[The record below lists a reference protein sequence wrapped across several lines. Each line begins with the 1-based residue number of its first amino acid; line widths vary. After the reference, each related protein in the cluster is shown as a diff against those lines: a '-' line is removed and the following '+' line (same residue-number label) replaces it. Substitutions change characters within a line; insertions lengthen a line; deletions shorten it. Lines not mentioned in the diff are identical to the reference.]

1 MASPRKLLLTGI
13 MYPPAAGAENLG
25 ENCEEFTVD
34 EIDGVVASLAGL
46 PVLVEHDSSRL
57 VGVVK
62 CARRTHANAIEV
74 QAEVAAST
82 PAGQIAIQDI
92 LDKKLVGLSLSHSYD
107 LDAKAGSDTARKLKV
122 ALCEGSDW
130 RSCASSDSVVVRKRL
145 HELSVCATP
154 ARDGCH
160 IHDVVCASAQERH
173 KSTLQ
178 ERQVPGQQS
187 RESINTTAPPSVQH
201 HLDESFVAVFDC
213 GDERPMAT
221 PINATP
227 ATPTTSSPPACGG
240 DGIGEDATQLATTTA
255 EQHAAGTA
263 AASDAAMP
271 PPAAVPAELPL
282 VAAPPTAVGVPPA
295 TAATAAP
302 TGNDMET
309 TEAMSTMMLQATQQL
324 KQAKE
329 DLHVLRSEQK
339 AAQAKATA
347 AVESKAAELMAEKQR
362 SGTLTKE
369 LEQRERTAL
378 LGARKTQQAT
388 MIDLQKMLA
397 QFNSTSGAV
406 TELPPPAA
414 NATEVES
421 LKYETD
427 IATAAIKTLTQNKA
441 TAKTMGSR
449 HDQLQRQHTNLGNAV
464 SSFGGALPNHAGL
477 VTASADGAD
486 APASKKQRLG
496 GSLLEWRQLNPHAC
510 ARQVQAA
517 KIALHDTGRLQGMVS
532 ASALGRPWSHARLA
546 EPDRMPC
553 GTVSAFDL
561 HPELAQECLKMNSGC
576 MPSTATTIAIM
587 KSIADAPVDRR
598 Y

>member
-1 MASPRKLLLTGI
+1 
-13 MYPPAAGAENLG
+13 MYPPAAGAETLG

-82 PAGQIAIQDI
+82 AAGHRAIQDI

-107 LDAKAGSDTARKLKV
+107 LDAKAGSDTERKLKV

-130 RSCASSDSVVVRKRL
+130 RSCASHDSVVVRKRL

-154 ARDGCH
+154 ARGGCH
-160 IHDVVCASAQERH
+160 IHDVVCASAHSHSQRH
-173 KSTLQ
+173 KSILQ
-178 ERQVPGQQS
+178 EQQEPGKQPM
-187 RESINTTAPPSVQH
+187 ESINTTTPPSVQH

-213 GDERPMAT
+213 DDERHMAT
-221 PINATP
+221 PT
-227 ATPTTSSPPACGG
+227 
-240 DGIGEDATQLATTTA
+240 DATLATMEVDTQFVAA
-255 EQHAAGTA
+255 EPPPEAPA
-263 AASDAAMP
+263 AASDPAVAPLASGDQGPSVPPTEGGAPPVAPTAAAVE
-271 PPAAVPAELPL
+271 PPADTE
-282 VAAPPTAVGVPPA
+282 
-295 TAATAAP
+295 
-302 TGNDMET
+302 MET

-329 DLHVLRSEQK
+329 DLHLLRSQQE
-339 AAQAKATA
+339 AAQATAKA
-347 AVESKAAELMAEKQR
+347 AVESKAAELLAEKQR

-369 LEQRERTAL
+369 LKQRERAAL

-388 MIDLQKMLA
+388 MMDLQKMLA
-397 QFNSTSGAV
+397 QFNSASGAV
-406 TELPPPAA
+406 TDFPPPAA
-414 NATEVES
+414 DATEVES
-421 LKYETD
+421 LRYETD
-427 IATAAIKTLTQNKA
+427 IATAAIKTLTHNKA

-477 VTASADGAD
+477 VNASADGDD
-486 APASKKQRLG
+486 APASKKQRMG

-517 KIALHDTGRLQGMVS
+517 KVALHNTGRLQGMVS
-532 ASALGRPWSHARLA
+532 ASTLGRPWSQERLD
-546 EPDRMPC
+546 EPDTTPV
-553 GTVSAFDL
+553 GSVSAFDL
-561 HPELAQECLKMNSGC
+561 HPELAKEYLKMNSGC
-576 MPSTATTIAIM
+576 MPSTAATVAIM
-587 KSIADAPVDRR
+587 KSIADTPVDRR